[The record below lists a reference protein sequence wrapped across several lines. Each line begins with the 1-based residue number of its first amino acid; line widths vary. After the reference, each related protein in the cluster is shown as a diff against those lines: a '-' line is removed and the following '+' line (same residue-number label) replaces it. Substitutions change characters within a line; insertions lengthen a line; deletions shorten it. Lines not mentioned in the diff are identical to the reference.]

1 MAPFVTVMLNSV
13 LIIVVKAFTLANIV
27 VLTNIYNPPKD
38 IFILSISND
47 LIKLIMQK
55 TATSAF
61 D

>member
-13 LIIVVKAFTLANIV
+13 LIIVVKTFTLANIV

-47 LIKLIMQK
+47 LIKLIMLK

>member
-1 MAPFVTVMLNSV
+1 MLNSV